1 MKFTATL
8 TMNAP
13 APEAPTESSLTLTMP
28 WTRKSPLLDR
38 IRRVIETTDW
48 ERRFL
53 CNRTI
58 DRACLGG
65 ILISAFYF
73 TASLLLSVMK

>member
-1 MKFTATL
+1 MKLTATL

-13 APEAPTESSLTLTMP
+13 VPEAPAEPSLTLSLPRTG
-28 WTRKSPLLDR
+28 RCPLLDR
-38 IRRVIETTDW
+38 IRRGIETTDW
-48 ERRFL
+48 EERYF

-65 ILISAFYF
+65 IAISALYF
-73 TASLLLSVMK
+73 TVSLLLSVMK